1 MNIGNVIINLLDKNN
16 MSQRELALK
25 LKIAPTTLNGYIKNK
40 HEPDCTTL
48 KNIAKIFGVSIDY
61 LLEYIPYED
70 NEEKQLVSDYHKLT
84 EQQKELLTAII
95 KVMIKQNTINDS
107 NYSALP

>member
-16 MSQRELALK
+16 MSQRELAVK

-48 KNIAKIFGVSIDY
+48 KHCKNIRSVSR
-61 LLEYIPYED
+61 LSP
-70 NEEKQLVSDYHKLT
+70 
-84 EQQKELLTAII
+84 
-95 KVMIKQNTINDS
+95 
-107 NYSALP
+107 